1 MVRDVCRDP
10 LERYTANPECA
21 NERIRMHCSILASR
35 RLLGSSLRNHS
46 GLAMTEL
53 IAISG

>member
-1 MVRDVCRDP
+1 MVHDLCGDP
-10 LERYTANPECA
+10 FQRYIASPECA
-21 NERIRMHCSILASR
+21 NERIRMHFSILASR
-35 RLLGSSLRNHS
+35 RLLGSSLRKHS